1 MERKSYHTD
10 LTDAEWEILQ
20 SFMPPEKQ
28 HGRPR
33 QYPWREILNG
43 IFYVTRTGCQWRM
56 LPHDLPSWW
65 IVYFYFRLWRIKGI
79 WEKMNTE
86 LRKAVREEIEGRN
99 PQPSAGIIDSQS
111 VKATETSG
119 QRGFDAGKKVNG
131 IKRHIVTDTTGLL
144 LNAVVHTADIQDRN
158 GAMLV
163 LNKMKNQFPR
173 LELIWADG
181 GYAGQLINWTKKQL
195 GLKLEIVKRTDNL
208 KGFKV
213 LPRRWVVERTFGWL
227 GRNRR
232 LSKHYERNT
241 DSAESLL
248 YIGMIRLMTRR
259 LTL

>member
-10 LTDAEWEILQ
+10 VVDAEWEILQ
-20 SFMPPEKQ
+20 AFMPPEKPS
-28 HGRPR
+28 GRPR
-33 QYPWREILNG
+33 QYPWREIVNG
-43 IFYVTRTGCQWRM
+43 IFYVTRTGCQWRL

-65 IVYFYFRLWRIKGI
+65 IVYFYFRLWRIAGI
-79 WEKMNTE
+79 WEKINAE
-86 LRKAVREEIEGRN
+86 LRKVVREETEGRN
-99 PQPSAGIIDSQS
+99 PEPSAGIIDSQS

-119 QRGFDAGKKVNG
+119 QRGFDAGKKING

-144 LNAVVHTADIQDRN
+144 LKAAVHTADIQDRN
-158 GAMLV
+158 GAMTV
-163 LNKMKNQFPR
+163 INSMKSQFPR

-181 GYAGQLINWTKKQL
+181 GYAGQLVNWAKKKFA
-195 GLKLEIVKRTDNL
+195 LKLEIVKRSDDV

-232 LSKHYERNT
+232 LSKHYESKT
-241 DSAESLL
+241 ASAESFI

-259 LTL
+259 LTP